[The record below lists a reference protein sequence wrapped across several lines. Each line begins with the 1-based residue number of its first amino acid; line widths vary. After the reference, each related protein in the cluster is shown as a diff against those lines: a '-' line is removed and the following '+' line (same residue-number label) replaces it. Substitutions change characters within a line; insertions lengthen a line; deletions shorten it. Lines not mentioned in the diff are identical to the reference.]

1 MDSKSEAAPAHGVV
15 VPDRKRELKAIGKP
29 GKHKKPRD
37 AGPES
42 ERACRDAERLLSSV
56 LD

>member
-37 AGPES
+37 AGPEF